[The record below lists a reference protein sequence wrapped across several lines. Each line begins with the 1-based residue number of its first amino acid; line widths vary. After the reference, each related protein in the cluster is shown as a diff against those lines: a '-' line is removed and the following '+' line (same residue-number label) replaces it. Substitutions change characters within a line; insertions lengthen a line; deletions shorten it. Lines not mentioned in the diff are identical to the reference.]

1 MKKIFLLGWKDLT
14 LAFRDRAALIL
25 MLLAPFALTLGM
37 GLVTGSL
44 SGGGS
49 NTGISAI
56 PIALVNEDD
65 GALGKELVQFFKSAE
80 LSEIMLPTEESSLA
94 KAKAQVDEDQIA
106 AVIHIPSGFTASII
120 PQASSG
126 QPSPDVK
133 IALYLNSNRPT
144 SSGIIQSI
152 VEQFVYQGQAGS
164 AGVEVMVTRLVQ
176 TGLLPPQQ
184 IAETA
189 EKLGEMQ
196 AQAIHGTPLITLT
209 NDVEQ
214 GSAPTEL
221 NLLAY
226 MAPGMALMFLMF
238 TVSYGGR
245 SLLVEKTQGTLPRL
259 LVTPI
264 GRGQVLL
271 GKMLG
276 VFFTGL
282 AQMLIL
288 ILASTLLFQLKWG
301 NPLAVLLLVVAAV
314 IGAVGWG
321 MLLTSIVKTPGQAAT
336 YGSALMLIFG
346 ILGGSFFDINQL
358 PGWFRIFSRI
368 TPNAWGIDGFQVLAL
383 GGKAADILPNIGAL
397 LAMAAVLFGI
407 ALFLFN
413 RRGVIQR

>member
-14 LAFRDRAALIL
+14 LAFRDKAALLL

-37 GLVTGSL
+37 GLVTGSF
-44 SGGGS
+44 SGGSS
-49 NTGISAI
+49 NSGISAI
-56 PIALVNEDD
+56 PIVLVNEDD
-65 GALGKELVQFFKSAE
+65 GALGKEMVQFFTSAE
-80 LSEIMLPTEESSLA
+80 MSEIMLPTEESSLA
-94 KAKAQVDEDQIA
+94 QAKAQVDEDQIA
-106 AVIHIPSGFTASII
+106 AVIHIPAGFTASII
-120 PQASSG
+120 PQSISV
-126 QPSPDVK
+126 QPSQDVK
-133 IALYLNSNRPT
+133 IDLYLNSNRPT

-152 VEQFVYQGQAGS
+152 VEQFVYQAQAGS

-176 TGLLPPQQ
+176 SGLLAPQQ

-196 AQAIHGTPLITLT
+196 AQAIHGTPLIAL
-209 NDVEQ
+209 NNLEQ
-214 GSAPTEL
+214 GSAPTEF

-238 TVSYGGR
+238 TVSYAGR
-245 SLLVEKTQGTLPRL
+245 TLLVEKTQGTLPRL

-288 ILASTLLFQLKWG
+288 VLASTLLFQLRWG
-301 NPLAVLLLVVAAV
+301 DPLAVLLLVVAAV
-314 IGAVGWG
+314 MGAVGWG

-346 ILGGSFFDINQL
+346 ILGGSFFDVSQL
-358 PGWFRIFSRI
+358 PGWFRSISQI

-397 LAMAAVLFGI
+397 LVMAVALFGI

-413 RRGVIQR
+413 RRGVIQG

>member
-14 LAFRDRAALIL
+14 LAFRDKAALIL

-56 PIALVNEDD
+56 PIVLVNEDD
-65 GALGKELVQFFKSAE
+65 GAFGKELVQFFKSAE
-80 LSEIMLPTEESSLA
+80 MSDIMLPTEESNLA
-94 KAKAQVDEDQIA
+94 EAKAQVDEDQIA

-120 PQASSG
+120 PQDSSG
-126 QPSPDVK
+126 KPTPEVK
-133 IALYLNSNRPT
+133 IDLYLNANRPT
-144 SSGIIQSI
+144 SSGIVQSI
-152 VEQFVYQGQAGS
+152 VEQFVYRAQAGS
-164 AGVEVMVTRLVQ
+164 AGVEVMASRLVQ
-176 TGLLPPQQ
+176 SGLLAPQQ
-184 IAETA
+184 IAQTA
-189 EKLGEMQ
+189 GKLGEMQ
-196 AQAIHGTPLITLT
+196 AEAIHGTPLITL
-209 NDVEQ
+209 NNVEQ
-214 GSAPTEL
+214 GSAPTEF

-301 NPLAVLLLVVAAV
+301 DPLAVLLLVVAAV
-314 IGAVGWG
+314 IGAVG
-321 MLLTSIVKTPGQAAT
+321 
-336 YGSALMLIFG
+336 
-346 ILGGSFFDINQL
+346 
-358 PGWFRIFSRI
+358 
-368 TPNAWGIDGFQVLAL
+368 
-383 GGKAADILPNIGAL
+383 
-397 LAMAAVLFGI
+397 
-407 ALFLFN
+407 
-413 RRGVIQR
+413 